1 MFKRATLG
9 AVLPALLILGCSAE
23 PEATFATAENAPQPA
38 ADVLA
43 DVVSAMGA
51 GNLNSITMTGRAWR
65 IRNGWMQTPHADPP
79 WESRDEITNYRRTI
93 DLSQPASLARGDTF
107 AQNLFLQ
114 PATAGTYTQN
124 IPAATAPNAPPN
136 AAAWA
141 QQLEIW
147 ITPWG
152 FIKGAA
158 ANSATLSTGKLD
170 GVVYRVV
177 SWQTPETQASPGGL
191 RYTVNGY
198 INDDNLVAAVE
209 TWVEDAF
216 MGDFH
221 VTQVYRDY
229 RDDDGLMVPQTI
241 EQRRGGGGIF
251 GVIVVDAEA
260 NPANLAELMTPA
272 APPGGAGGGRG
283 GPPGGAP
290 GGGPP
295 GGAPGAAAAPAAPAS
310 LVEELGDNA
319 WLVTG
324 GYVALVAEFTDHV
337 MVVEAGQAE
346 ARGEQILAEVKA
358 LLPNKPIRYLVN
370 SHPHSDHT
378 AGIVPF
384 IRNGTTLITHANN
397 VRFLDMALSTP
408 RTLLGQETL
417 DPTIQGVNGVT
428 VYEDAMNRVELHSV
442 PNGHTDGM
450 LVAVL
455 PKQGVLFQADFTL
468 PAAGAEPN
476 PFVVTLANYV
486 ADANVQFERY
496 LAVHAAAVPQTRA
509 DLLRTIGR

>member
-1 MFKRATLG
+1 MFKRATLA
-9 AVLPALLILGCSAE
+9 AVLPALLVLGCSGE
-23 PEATFATAENAPQPA
+23 PEATTAAPPAA
-38 ADVLA
+38 ADVLG
-43 DVVSAMGA
+43 DVVSAMGTESV
-51 GNLNSITMTGRAWR
+51 NSITMTGRAWR
-65 IRNGWMQTPHADPP
+65 IRNGWMQTPHANPP
-79 WESRDEITNYRRTI
+79 WDSRDEITNYRRTI
-93 DLSQPASLARGDTF
+93 DLAQPASFARGDTF

-124 IPAATAPNAPPN
+124 VQSLATPNIQPAAAG
-136 AAAWA
+136 WA

-152 FIKGAA
+152 FLKGAA
-158 ANSATLSTGKLD
+158 ANNATLSAGKLD
-170 GVVYRVV
+170 GVDYRVL
-177 SWQTPETQASPGGL
+177 SWQTPETQVSPGGL

-229 RDDDGLMVPQTI
+229 HEVNGLMVPQTI
-241 EQRRGGGGIF
+241 EQQRGGGGVF

-260 NPANLAELMTPA
+260 NPANLAELMTPP
-272 APPGGAGGGRG
+272 APPAAAGGGRG

-290 GGGPP
+290 GGGRGGPP
-295 GGAPGAAAAPAAPAS
+295 GGAPAAAPAAPAS
-310 LVEELGDNA
+310 LIESLGDNA

-337 MVVEAGQAE
+337 MVIEAGQPE
-346 ARGEQILAEVKA
+346 SRGDQVLAEVKA

-378 AGIVPF
+378 GGIVPF
-384 IRNGTTLITHANN
+384 IRNGTQLITHANN
-397 VRFLDMALSTP
+397 VEFLDMALSTP

-417 DPTIQGVNGVT
+417 DPTIVGVDNVT
-428 VYEDAMNRVELHSV
+428 VYEDALNRVELHSV

-476 PFVVTLANYV
+476 PFVMTLANYV

-496 LAVHAAAVPQTRA
+496 LAVHAATVPQTRA

>member
-9 AVLPALLILGCSAE
+9 ALLPALLVLGCSGE
-23 PEATFATAENAPQPA
+23 PDPGSAVVENAPPAA

-43 DVVSAMGA
+43 DVVSAMGT

-79 WESRDEITNYRRTI
+79 WDSRDEITNYRRTI

-124 IPAATAPNAPPN
+124 VPAASAPNVPAN
-136 AAAWA
+136 AAGWA

-152 FIKGAA
+152 FLKGAA
-158 ANSATLSTGKLD
+158 ANNLSLSTGKLD
-170 GVVYRVV
+170 GVEYRVL
-177 SWQTPETQASPGGL
+177 SWQTPATQVSPGGL
-191 RYTVNGY
+191 PYTVNGY
-198 INDDNLVAAVE
+198 INDDNLIAAVE

-229 RDDDGLMVPQTI
+229 REVDGLMVPQTI

-272 APPGGAGGGRG
+272 APPPGGAGGGRG
-283 GPPGGAP
+283 GPPGG
-290 GGGPP
+290 GR
-295 GGAPGAAAAPAAPAS
+295 GGAPGAAPAAPAS
-310 LVEELGDNA
+310 LIEDLGDNA

-324 GYVALVAEFTDHV
+324 GYVSIAVEFTDHV
-337 MVVEAGQAE
+337 MVIEAGQPE
-346 ARGEQILAEVKA
+346 SRGEQILAEVKA
-358 LLPNKPIRYLVN
+358 LVPNKPIRYLVN

-378 AGIVPF
+378 GGIVPF
-384 IRNGTTLITHANN
+384 IRNGTQLITHANN
-397 VRFLDMALSTP
+397 VDFLDMALSTP

-417 DPTIQGVNGVT
+417 DPTIVGVDGVT

-486 ADANVQFERY
+486 AEANVQFERY
-496 LAVHAAAVPQTRA
+496 LAVHAAATPQTRA